1 MLVLSHKVNQLLLKS
16 NSFEVLFASEDAFFA
31 ELLQLSVIKTTVNY
45 TYIIDNQKL
54 STIIKL
60 QHILLLSFKNYY
72 KYLEVKKKNLHLQH
86 KTKIKQKMRKFLFTL
101 ICITILSDLSA
112 KAMSA
117 KADMFNPDVNI
128 SNNTD
133 NNICIIE
140 EMRGPLLSR

>member
-54 STIIKL
+54 STMIKL

-72 KYLEVKKKNLHLQH
+72 KYLEVKKKES
-86 KTKIKQKMRKFLFTL
+86 TF
-101 ICITILSDLSA
+101 A
-112 KAMSA
+112 A
-117 KADMFNPDVNI
+117 
-128 SNNTD
+128 
-133 NNICIIE
+133 
-140 EMRGPLLSR
+140 